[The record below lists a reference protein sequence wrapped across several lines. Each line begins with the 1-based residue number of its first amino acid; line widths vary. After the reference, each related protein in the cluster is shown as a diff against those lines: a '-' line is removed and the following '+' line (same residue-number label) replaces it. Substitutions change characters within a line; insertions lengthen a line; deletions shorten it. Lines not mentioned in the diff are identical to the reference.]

1 MCVSRCA
8 GVGHESQMITAV
20 FQRFLTLM
28 LLLKTEKINTVND
41 IYYSATTVTKNNHT
55 QTHYEYLSSYEHTI
69 HIIHQYYAPVALHV
83 KAG

>member
-1 MCVSRCA
+1 
-8 GVGHESQMITAV
+8 
-20 FQRFLTLM
+20 M
-28 LLLKTEKINTVND
+28 LLLKTVKINTVND
-41 IYYSATTVTKNNHT
+41 IYYSVTKNKHT